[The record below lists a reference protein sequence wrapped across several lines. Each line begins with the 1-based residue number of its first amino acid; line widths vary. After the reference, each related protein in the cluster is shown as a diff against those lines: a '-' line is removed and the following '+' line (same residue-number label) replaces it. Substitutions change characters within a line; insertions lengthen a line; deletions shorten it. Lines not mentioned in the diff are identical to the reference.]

1 MRLNASREGVS
12 GQVSPAG
19 LRAVTEGIDPYTVF
33 RHLKVEMGSGGV
45 SGGAGDADDIALID
59 ILPHAHLPAGH
70 MGIQRR
76 VAAAVRDDHI
86 VAVRTGILGHD
97 HGSRLSGIDRAGIA
111 HPADV
116 GTLVVG
122 GSDAAG
128 DARPPTVE
136 VMYRL
141 STGQI

>member
-59 ILPHAHLPAGH
+59 ILPHAHLPAGQ
-70 MGIQRR
+70 G
-76 VAAAVRDDHI
+76 ACSY
-86 VAVRTGILGHD
+86 GHTA
-97 HGSRLSGIDRAGIA
+97 SCCRCRE
-111 HPADV
+111 
-116 GTLVVG
+116 
-122 GSDAAG
+122 
-128 DARPPTVE
+128 R
-136 VMYRL
+136 
-141 STGQI
+141 

>member
-1 MRLNASREGVS
+1 MRLSASREGVS
-12 GQVSPAG
+12 GQVSHAG
-19 LRAVTEGIDPYTVF
+19 LRAIAEGIDSYTVL
-33 RHLKVEMGSGGV
+33 RHLKMEMGSGGV

-59 ILPHAHLPAGH
+59 ILSHTHLPAGH

-86 VAVRTGILGHD
+86 VAIGAGILGHD
-97 HGSRLSGIDRAGIA
+97 HGSRLGGIDRAGIT

-122 GSDAAG
+122 GADAAG